1 VPVDVRRALPSDAK
15 ALLPLIRE
23 HAAFERSAASCTM
36 DTLRVA
42 LSGEPPRLIAWIA
55 EQSGEPLGYAAATV
69 DFSTWSGRTY
79 LHLDCLFVGSDQRG
93 AGIGARLLRT
103 ARSFAASGGIA
114 EMQWQT
120 PEWNEDARR
129 FYVREGASTARKVRF
144 RLAVTGRQC
153 IKRKKDD

>member
-1 VPVDVRRALPSDAK
+1 MPFDVRRALPSDAK
-15 ALLPLIRE
+15 ALLPLINE

-36 DTLRVA
+36 ATLRAA
-42 LSGEPPRLIAWIA
+42 LSGEPLRLNAWIA
-55 EQSGEPLGYAAATV
+55 ERSGEPLGYATATV
-69 DFSTWSGRTY
+69 DFSTWSGLPY

-93 AGIGARLLRT
+93 AGIGAGLLRT
-103 ARSFAASGGIA
+103 ARSFAASKGIA

-144 RLAVTGRQC
+144 RLAVTGRQ
-153 IKRKKDD
+153 

>member
-1 VPVDVRRALPSDAK
+1 MLVDVRRALPSDAK
-15 ALLPLIRE
+15 VLLPLIRE

-36 DTLRVA
+36 ETLRAA

-69 DFSTWSGRTY
+69 DFSTWSGLPY
-79 LHLDCLFVGSDQRG
+79 LHLDCLFVRSEHRG
-93 AGIGARLLRT
+93 AGVGAGLLRT
-103 ARSFAASGGIA
+103 ARNLAASNGIV

-129 FYVREGASTARKVRF
+129 FYVREGALAARKFRF
-144 RLAVTGRQC
+144 RQAVTNSQ
-153 IKRKKDD
+153 